1 MAYSKRKPFKPGLR
15 TLLKENLALALI
27 LKKMKCW
34 INKLN
39 TINTT
44 MTNTIRF
51 LNNKTIMLTREDKT
65 FILAEIKNP
74 NKVNVWY
81 VINGKYY
88 A

>member
-1 MAYSKRKPFKPGLR
+1 
-15 TLLKENLALALI
+15 
-27 LKKMKCW
+27 
-34 INKLN
+34 
-39 TINTT
+39 

-51 LNNKTIMLTREDKT
+51 LNNKTIMLTRKDKT

-74 NKVNVWY
+74 NKVDVWY

>member
-1 MAYSKRKPFKPGLR
+1 
-15 TLLKENLALALI
+15 
-27 LKKMKCW
+27 
-34 INKLN
+34 
-39 TINTT
+39 

-65 FILAEIKNP
+65 FILAEIKNS
-74 NKVNVWY
+74 NKVDVWY